1 MGRVRRGHL
10 AFRGRWGRLA
20 LGGRQIRRGRRYTAD
35 AQDRVLRPQLLQ
47 RVLHESRPH
56 PEALGEP
63 RRGDRGARARTAQD
77 ELGQRAASALDAPD
91 PRSRTSTRGHAAV
104 STGTG
109 RHATARGRTSTR
121 GRTGTWGHVG
131 TRTAAGPVRDLDAE
145 DAVEADGVGRA
156 RPQLTARDP
165 QGHRTTCGRERVEKP
180 PRRANRLLTRPSG
193 AQLNG
198 TGRDRSA
205 ADRLRLGAGRASNPA
220 ASPGVGSTSRASSL
234 VTHGP
239 GRINPSAQAHLGGPN
254 SPGPGVGGPSNPNR
268 SFAASLGVGSAS
280 RASGLTNSPC
290 PASDPA
296 DDPADGHGPGSPDR
310 DLAASRV
317 RAVAP
322 AVGPCQPPGHLRGR
336 QRSELAQQVGNTL
349 GVGARPPPRGEPLE
363 LGLDPGQDTGVEKL
377 GDPGVAHES
386 GNRVRV
392 QGQQAGAAL
401 GVRQV
406 LLVEQG
412 GRVPEQERVGEGR
425 GNPGRR
431 LDHAHRPR
439 GDPLHEGGQG
449 GQVVDVL
456 EALARRLQGDGE
468 VAELSGGLQE
478 LPGLDALEPQGRAV
492 PRRGPRHEQGAG
504 GALAE
509 AGGEQGGL
517 LDPRAHEP
525 GQLVGVEGDELGSR
539 GGGGRGQLED
549 DPVVGDDDLRLNAEA
564 APHALA
570 DAHGPGLV
578 DAPPEGAVEDEA
590 QAAAL
595 VLAALQHQDG
605 VGGED
610 AGGRPLL
617 AQQGNEVGPGAGVQA
632 SGGQAAHEV
641 GRRGWSVIGS
651 GLRKG
656 PGRLREGPGTSV
668 RRRGGSGMGVG
679 LCEGPSRLCEGSG
692 GRRGGPVTGSGLR
705 ARLGRLRE
713 GSGDD
718 GADDTGPH
726 ALDQPCG
733 LAQEGA
739 LGGPGG
745 GGAAGPLAPP
755 EGQAGAAAGGG
766 VDDDTVGPDLAHP
779 PAGGAQRNN
788 VADGGLVDHLLVELA
803 HAAPPAVLGALGQ
816 DDGEGAAVGDGAGGG
831 DGGPLGAGPGGE
843 RAGVAVPCQARGEVG
858 QVRGGEAAAEQLQD
872 GVEGGPRQLG
882 VGGGAA
888 DGGVPGVGVKVLD
901 ARGRNGLL
909 GEDVQGIGHQH
920 GALNGAGAHALGGD
934 DGVDEL
940 GTLDRVDGATGP
952 PADAVVGAAHALQ
965 AAGDRGRGRDLEDN
979 VDGAHV
985 DAELE

>member
-1 MGRVRRGHL
+1 M
-10 AFRGRWGRLA
+10 
-20 LGGRQIRRGRRYTAD
+20 
-35 AQDRVLRPQLLQ
+35 
-47 RVLHESRPH
+47 
-56 PEALGEP
+56 
-63 RRGDRGARARTAQD
+63 
-77 ELGQRAASALDAPD
+77 
-91 PRSRTSTRGHAAV
+91 
-104 STGTG
+104 
-109 RHATARGRTSTR
+109 
-121 GRTGTWGHVG
+121 
-131 TRTAAGPVRDLDAE
+131 
-145 DAVEADGVGRA
+145 
-156 RPQLTARDP
+156 
-165 QGHRTTCGRERVEKP
+165 
-180 PRRANRLLTRPSG
+180 
-193 AQLNG
+193 
-198 TGRDRSA
+198 
-205 ADRLRLGAGRASNPA
+205 
-220 ASPGVGSTSRASSL
+220 
-234 VTHGP
+234 
-239 GRINPSAQAHLGGPN
+239 
-254 SPGPGVGGPSNPNR
+254 
-268 SFAASLGVGSAS
+268 
-280 RASGLTNSPC
+280 
-290 PASDPA
+290 
-296 DDPADGHGPGSPDR
+296 
-310 DLAASRV
+310 
-317 RAVAP
+317 
-322 AVGPCQPPGHLRGR
+322 
-336 QRSELAQQVGNTL
+336 
-349 GVGARPPPRGEPLE
+349 
-363 LGLDPGQDTGVEKL
+363 
-377 GDPGVAHES
+377 
-386 GNRVRV
+386 
-392 QGQQAGAAL
+392 
-401 GVRQV
+401 RQV

-525 GQLVGVEGDELGSR
+525 GQLVGVEGDELGAR

-605 VGGED
+605 VGGDD

-641 GRRGWSVIGS
+641 GRCG
-651 GLRKG
+651 G
-656 PGRLREGPGTSV
+656 PGTGVGPREGP
-668 RRRGGSGMGVG
+668 
-679 LCEGPSRLCEGSG
+679 C
-692 GRRGGPVTGSGLR
+692 GRRARIGGLHGGP
-705 ARLGRLRE
+705 
-713 GSGDD
+713 GDD
-718 GADDTGPH
+718 GADGTGPH

-745 GGAAGPLAPP
+745 GGAAGPLASP

-888 DGGVPGVGVKVLD
+888 DGDVPGVGVKVLD
-901 ARGRNGLL
+901 ARGRDGLL

-940 GTLDRVDGATGP
+940 GALDRVDGATGP

-965 AAGDRGRGRDLEDN
+965 TAGDRGRGRDLEDN
-979 VDGAHV
+979 VDGTHV
-985 DAELE
+985 NAELE